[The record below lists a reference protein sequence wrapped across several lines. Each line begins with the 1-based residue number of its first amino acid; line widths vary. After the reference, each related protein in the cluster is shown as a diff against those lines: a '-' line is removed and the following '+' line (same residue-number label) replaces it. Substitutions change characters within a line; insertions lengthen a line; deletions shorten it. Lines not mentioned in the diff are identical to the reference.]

1 MSGGLLVALLLTLV
15 HSLAGV
21 EIGFELDCR
30 DFLLV
35 DFFTT
40 VGINARFADLIRSGP
55 ATFHSS
61 RGDLRFHDDSELD
74 WCWHVLSAGL
84 HPATGLLVGTVSLI
98 GGHGTTIAWAQAFQ
112 DQFQIDN
119 AMEVGIAAATSGL
132 VLASASGGPMA
143 KFLIHGFNVRRPQ
156 PEAFQE
162 AGSGTGGGSGDAE
175 QALLASDQ
183 QKPSADINVSSILTV
198 LLAINLC
205 ILTGRFLHSSI
216 DRH

>member
-1 MSGGLLVALLLTLV
+1 MALLLTLV

-143 KFLIHGFNVRRPQ
+143 KFLIHRFNVRRPHRKRSRRL
-156 PEAFQE
+156 AL
-162 AGSGTGGGSGDAE
+162 ALAE
-175 QALLASDQ
+175 GLATQNKPCWQATNRSPQQTSMCRAS
-183 QKPSADINVSSILTV
+183 
-198 LLAINLC
+198 
-205 ILTGRFLHSSI
+205 
-216 DRH
+216 

>member
-1 MSGGLLVALLLTLV
+1 M
-15 HSLAGV
+15 LACPV
-21 EIGFELDCR
+21 
-30 DFLLV
+30 
-35 DFFTT
+35 
-40 VGINARFADLIRSGP
+40 S
-55 ATFHSS
+55 
-61 RGDLRFHDDSELD
+61 
-74 WCWHVLSAGL
+74 GL

-112 DQFQIDN
+112 DQSQIDN

-132 VLASASGGPMA
+132 VLASASGGPIA

-162 AGSGTGGGSGDAE
+162 AGSGSGTGGGSGDAE